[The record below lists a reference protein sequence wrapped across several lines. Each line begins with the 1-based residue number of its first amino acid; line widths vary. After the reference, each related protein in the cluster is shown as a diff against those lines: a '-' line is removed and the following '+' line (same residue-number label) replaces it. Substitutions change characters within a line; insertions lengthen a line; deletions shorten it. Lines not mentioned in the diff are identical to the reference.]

1 MKEKSLYGLSLSC
14 FLIGLFLILL
24 INEKL
29 DISESDISSLY
40 YQQIGEKV
48 SVKGFVYNPINS
60 DNLVIFTLKDKT
72 GNITVVAF
80 NPKDIEIKQNDV
92 LEVEGELVSYKNKLE
107 IEASRIKIF

>member
-1 MKEKSLYGLSLSC
+1 MNEKSLYGLSLSC

-29 DISESDISSLY
+29 DLSGSDISSLD

-48 SVKGFVYNPINS
+48 SVKGIVYNSGGS
-60 DNLVIFTLKDKT
+60 DNLAIFTLKDKT

-80 NPKDIEIKQNDV
+80 NPDGIEIKQNDV

-107 IEASRIKIF
+107 IEAFKIKIF